1 MSMSSTESLIQRKH
15 KQPQHQNMTKV
26 GHRKHHRKHFV
37 KDVEAV
43 VSLDDISVRD
53 VEQENEDE
61 DAKQRPEDWDDD
73 DGRWGSPPTVG
84 KPTIVNCKILV
95 AQLQDLDTVRGTLN
109 VRIGVWCH
117 WTDPRLKGRSRMD
130 PLPTELWSPRV
141 TIDQSLGDF
150 VRRTC
155 ELTICIG
162 SLQGAIYNLTWYEG
176 TIKNNQD
183 LHIFPLDTDTVI
195 INFRASECYKKNG
208 EVNVNYKTD
217 YRLLFEGWFGES
229 GPTVAPYGWQLVSTI
244 VEPVGKDD
252 CQDIIQIKLNMKR
265 QISFYFFKVVVP
277 LILITCLNFMGFHL
291 DTIGERLANNVSL
304 FLSALALL
312 YVVGQDLPHTTF
324 LTAIDRIVLIT
335 LMLIFVTSIHFVVLW
350 RFETMDRLAEEIDD
364 LKNIENSSNT
374 NLQISRVQAKIDKV
388 DSERFIVLTYLS
400 IYFAYLII
408 ESLQLMI
415 RRLRSCSRF
424 KKNISHKK
432 EFMDGIWKMENVW
445 LNGVSEFNVAVKADT
460 SYNIPAWLIMDPYD
474 IALVKQGDSRALLL
488 PALEVNVPTKL
499 ILPSGK
505 AVVMSSKPAFK
516 YCGKDVKWMTIGSP
530 TRALEVILGTDKC
543 IKVYEKFI
551 LKFL

>member
-1 MSMSSTESLIQRKH
+1 MSQSSRESLISRGEKEYQA
-15 KQPQHQNMTKV
+15 NTMTKV
-26 GHRKHHRKHFV
+26 GHKKHHRRHHV

-43 VSLDDISVRD
+43 VSFDEVSMRD
-53 VEQENEDE
+53 VDDENYLEEDK
-61 DAKQRPEDWDDD
+61 DAKDRPEDWDDD
-73 DGRWGSPPTVG
+73 DGRWGSPPTIG
-84 KPTIVNCKILV
+84 KPTIVNCKILI

-109 VRIGVWCH
+109 VRIGVWCN

-162 SLQGAIYNLTWYEG
+162 SLQGALYNLTWYEG
-176 TIKNNQD
+176 TVKNNQD

-217 YRLLFEGWFGES
+217 YRLLFDGWMGEN
-229 GPTVAPYGWQLVSTI
+229 GPSVAPYGWQLVSTV
-244 VEPVGKDD
+244 VEPVGKED

-265 QISFYFFKVVVP
+265 QISFYFFKVVIP

-291 DTIGERLANNVSL
+291 ETIGERLANNVSL

-335 LMLIFVTSIHFVVLW
+335 LMLIFVTSIHFVILW
-350 RFETMDRLAEEIDD
+350 RLESMQGFAEEIED
-364 LKNIENSSNT
+364 LKNVENLSDVSV
-374 NLQISRVQAKIDKV
+374 QISRVQAKMDKV
-388 DSERFIVLTYLS
+388 DSEQMTVLTYLS

-408 ESLQLMI
+408 ETFQLMV
-415 RRLRSCSRF
+415 RRLWSCNKF
-424 KKNISHKK
+424 KKNVSNKK
-432 EFMDGIWKMENVW
+432 EFADGLWKMENVW
-445 LNGVSEFNVAVKADT
+445 LNGVSDFNTAVKSD
-460 SYNIPAWLIMDPYD
+460 SSFHIPAWLIMDPYD
-474 IALVKQGDSRALLL
+474 IALVKKDDPRALLF
-488 PALEVNVPTKL
+488 PTLEVNVPTKL
-499 ILPSGK
+499 ILPTGK
-505 AVVMSSKPAFK
+505 AVVMSSKPAFE

-530 TRALEVILGTDKC
+530 ARALEVILGTDHC
-543 IKVYEKFI
+543 IKVHNLE
-551 LKFL
+551 